1 MFVLPEM
8 KGTDVQ
14 IREFRGASKLETGNV
29 TLGLQIL
36 DVVDR
41 GELRCRRHRSDHVAV
56 PLPSFDLVR
65 EGHDRHVVAAVA
77 KLRQDRLHGALSL
90 QHLFAL
96 HAPRGVQHEDDV
108 LRHRRKV
115 LGRHEMDKVPID
127 HL

>member
-8 KGTDVQ
+8 KGIDVQ
-14 IREFRGASKLETGNV
+14 VCESRGAGKFETGNV

-56 PLPSFDLVR
+56 PLPSLDLVR

-77 KLRQDRLHGALSL
+77 KLREDGLHGALSL
-90 QHLFAL
+90 KHLFAL

-108 LRHRRKV
+108 LRHRGKV